1 MPIRLGPFVVLRS
14 RPNAGEYTSLA
25 REAMGT
31 LLPVAAL
38 LSTRGIRRGQ
48 LPAGQARVVE
58 RDVVDEQRANVRS
71 IERRLEEVYPPGE
84 FVGLHHSLR
93 VAVDL
98 YRQTLEA
105 YSSTSAAIEAA
116 DPGSYREDNRRGRE
130 LDGRTC
136 DAFAELLI
144 AAKDARITAPDALQ
158 PLVERRAALE
168 RVMGGAIAYWDQP
181 TSGPE

>member
-1 MPIRLGPFVVLRS
+1 MAIRLGPFVVLRS
-14 RPNAGEYTSLA
+14 RLTTSEYADLA
-25 REAMGT
+25 DEAIGT
-31 LLPVAAL
+31 LSPVAGL

-48 LPAGQARVVE
+48 LPAGQARMVE

-93 VAVDL
+93 RAVDL
-98 YRQTLEA
+98 YRRTLEA
-105 YSSTSAAIEAA
+105 YSGASAAIEAA
-116 DPGSYREDNRRGRE
+116 DPESYQEDNRRGRE
-130 LDGRTC
+130 LDGMAC

-144 AAKDARITAPDALQ
+144 AARDSGITAPDTLQ
-158 PLVERRAALE
+158 QLVERRAALE